1 MTFSNVLG
9 LGVMYYSPIKED
21 PSGKKTH
28 QVWWGSKHL
37 FLLFIFAS
45 RSLDIFSKAAFPLKI
60 FHTTK
65 VGDFSQSLK
74 RNIYIDMITLLP
86 IMNHF
91 HEIILA
97 FCNLLRTLTKFKK
110 GLMKKKELL
119 YSRVWNKYNP
129 FIVWTKYCAGTVL
142 KTNGLYVSYSF
153 QVAPFLLKGYGWFVK
168 AITKYEWPRKRP
180 HFCRAS
186 LFRRPNKSFS
196 LQHTLQRWPRIVAAS
211 LS

>member
-1 MTFSNVLG
+1 MELYTFSYTVPFSNVLR

-74 RNIYIDMITLLP
+74 RYDMITLLP

-110 GLMKKKELL
+110 GLMKKKNCSILEFKINIILSL
-119 YSRVWNKYNP
+119 YEPN
-129 FIVWTKYCAGTVL
+129 IVLVL
-142 KTNGLYVSYSF
+142 F
-153 QVAPFLLKGYGWFVK
+153 
-168 AITKYEWPRKRP
+168 
-180 HFCRAS
+180 
-186 LFRRPNKSFS
+186 
-196 LQHTLQRWPRIVAAS
+196 
-211 LS
+211 

>member
-1 MTFSNVLG
+1 MDALIDKTITYEFMEFYTFSYTVTFSNVLR

-74 RNIYIDMITLLP
+74 RNIYWYDNFTSNYETLP
-86 IMNHF
+86 KDGNHYNIF
-91 HEIILA
+91 
-97 FCNLLRTLTKFKK
+97 LLLQQK
-110 GLMKKKELL
+110 L
-119 YSRVWNKYNP
+119 
-129 FIVWTKYCAGTVL
+129 L
-142 KTNGLYVSYSF
+142 KTF
-153 QVAPFLLKGYGWFVK
+153 QNE
-168 AITKYEWPRKRP
+168 AIIPLITGD
-180 HFCRAS
+180 
-186 LFRRPNKSFS
+186 
-196 LQHTLQRWPRIVAAS
+196 TLIYPSDPGI
-211 LS
+211 

>member
-1 MTFSNVLG
+1 MQCNKKSIFLYALIEINQYKTIMQFYTFSYTVTFSNVLR

-74 RNIYIDMITLLP
+74 RYDMITLLP

-110 GLMKKKELL
+110 GLMKK
-119 YSRVWNKYNP
+119 R
-129 FIVWTKYCAGTVL
+129 IA
-142 KTNGLYVSYSF
+142 
-153 QVAPFLLKGYGWFVK
+153 
-168 AITKYEWPRKRP
+168 
-180 HFCRAS
+180 
-186 LFRRPNKSFS
+186 LF
-196 LQHTLQRWPRIVAAS
+196 
-211 LS
+211 

>member
-1 MTFSNVLG
+1 MVLTYVTKVYFSGCFDWDQREFNCEFMEFYTFSYTVTFSNVLR

-74 RNIYIDMITLLP
+74 RNIYWYDNFTSNYESFPWNNSCFLQSFA
-86 IMNHF
+86 NSNKVQKRF
-91 HEIILA
+91 DE
-97 FCNLLRTLTKFKK
+97 KK
-110 GLMKKKELL
+110 
-119 YSRVWNKYNP
+119 R
-129 FIVWTKYCAGTVL
+129 IA
-142 KTNGLYVSYSF
+142 
-153 QVAPFLLKGYGWFVK
+153 
-168 AITKYEWPRKRP
+168 
-180 HFCRAS
+180 
-186 LFRRPNKSFS
+186 LF
-196 LQHTLQRWPRIVAAS
+196 
-211 LS
+211 